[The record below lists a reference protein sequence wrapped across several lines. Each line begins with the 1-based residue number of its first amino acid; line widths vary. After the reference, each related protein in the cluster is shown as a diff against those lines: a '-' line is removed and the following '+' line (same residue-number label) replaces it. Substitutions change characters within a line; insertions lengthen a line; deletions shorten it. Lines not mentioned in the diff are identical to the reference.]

1 MKKTLICILLLHAA
15 MNFSAQNL
23 TYTYDAAGNRIGR
36 VILMKVPQAPEGIQ
50 NETAVN
56 DLIAE
61 KAIAIFPNPT
71 KGIVT
76 VEIKDYSVQM
86 QAEFRLMDLSGRTII
101 NRKASSNIQTFD
113 LSRLAAGTYLMQIC
127 INGET
132 VVWKIIKE

>member
-101 NRKASSNIQTFD
+101 NRKASSSIQTFD
-113 LSRLAAGTYLMQIC
+113 LSRFAAGTYLMQIC